1 MQSFFMYS
9 GIIAWIILLAIGAGY
24 LRHKLTEDREI
35 YNTAK
40 GQDIESDRQEV

>member
-1 MQSFFMYS
+1 MYS

-35 YNTAK
+35 TIQPK
-40 GQDIESDRQEV
+40 GRTLNLTGRKFDKRG